1 MPAQS
6 QFPFI
11 TLAVLLTLSPFTLS
25 QQQNKP
31 ANSPGDLI
39 LMTVT
44 VKTRSGG
51 YASGLNR
58 EVFALTDQKEARS
71 IEFFDN
77 TDSPVSVGILVD
89 TSESMQLFGLKELAR
104 PGPVGEAMVHMLQV
118 GNPNNEYFLAA
129 FDKTTRFLTEWKNGR
144 ALLAEKIQIG
154 QQNKATALYDACYA
168 AIEKLGT
175 GRYPRK
181 VLVLISDG
189 QDNES
194 RHSFNELRDLLRKS
208 DIAFYAVGIPRLAD
222 VGSSLGVEGVGV
234 MAELAEVTGGEC
246 FLPENNKQM
255 SVAMNLLATQLR
267 NQYRIGF
274 RANKND
280 PSNKWRRLTVKVTLP
295 ADAPREFGKL
305 KIRTRQGYFT
315 P

>member
-1 MPAQS
+1 MPSQS
-6 QFPFI
+6 QLQFI
-11 TLAVLLTLSPFTLS
+11 VLALLLTLSPFTLS
-25 QQQNKP
+25 EQQNTP
-31 ANSPGDLI
+31 TNPDGELI
-39 LMTVT
+39 MMTVT

-51 YASGLNR
+51 YASALNR

-89 TSESMQLFGLKELAR
+89 TSESMQMLGLQELAR
-104 PGPVGEAMVHMLQV
+104 PGPVGEALVQMLQV

-129 FDKTTRFLTEWKNGR
+129 FDKSTRFLTEWRHGR
-144 ALLAEKIQIG
+144 ALLAAKIQIG
-154 QQNKATALYDACYA
+154 QQNKVTALYDACYA

-175 GRYPRK
+175 GRFPKK

-189 QDNES
+189 QDNDS
-194 RHSFNELRDLLRKS
+194 RHSFNELRDLLKKS

-246 FLPENNKQM
+246 FLPENKKEM

-274 RANKND
+274 RASQTD
-280 PSNKWRRLTVKVTLP
+280 PPNKWRRLTVKVTLP
-295 ADAPREFGKL
+295 ADAPREFRKL
-305 KIRTRQGYFT
+305 TVRTRQGYYT